1 MNCKYYR
8 TRTKNYKKYG
18 YCTRYKKEVSLFC
31 KECDIVEYKDQKV
44 FKSRT
49 SKQSKREKGR
59 FSIIYSDLTK
69 CCECGLKT
77 GDFDIRI
84 NQYTRIE
91 KNEVF
96 EGCYRQVSIKLGM
109 VAPLCIFCHKQ
120 FHKDILGMNL
130 SFKIKFEKEYLKTH
144 TKEEFIKA
152 FGQDYIF
159 KLEQSNKI
167 NNHEKEMGRL

>member
-8 TRTKNYKKYG
+8 TRTKKYKKYG
-18 YCTRYKKEVSLFC
+18 YCIKYKKEVSLFC
-31 KECDIVEYKDQKV
+31 KECDKIEYKQYKQI
-44 FKSRT
+44 KKRT
-49 SKQSKREKGR
+49 YKLAKAEKER

-69 CCECGLKT
+69 CCECGLKA
-77 GDFDIRI
+77 GDFDMRI
-84 NQYTRIE
+84 NQCTRIE

-96 EGCYRQVSIKLGM
+96 EGSYRQTSIKLGM
-109 VAPLCIFCHKQ
+109 IAPLCIFCHKQ

-144 TKEEFIKA
+144 TRDEFIKN

-159 KLEQSNKI
+159 KLEHK
-167 NNHEKEMGRL
+167 KRLSQLD